1 MLKTFVKEGSFILN
15 YKIKGGKDI
24 FIYRIIMKNRFKKI
38 TSIILGLSLTL
49 VGQLGV
55 ISFNNPVTASAAAL
69 NTSRV
74 SVHDPSIVQAN
85 GKYYLFGSHR
95 ADAVSSD
102 LTSWNYFQTNINND
116 YANIFSVGGKWA
128 AHGSTSYDITGNLWA
143 PDVIYNKQMKKWC
156 MYMSVN
162 GNNFYSSI
170 ALATSDSITGPYKY
184 AGTIVYSGFT
194 NSSQASQ
201 TDYAKVTGTNN
212 VDKRYLSN
220 NSWNSAYGTNAIDP
234 CVKYD
239 KSGNL
244 WLSYGSWFGGL
255 FMLKLDNSTGLRDY
269 SYKYSTKTNASDQ
282 YLGTKISGGYG
293 TSGEGSYIEYDKASD
308 YYYLY
313 ESYCGLDATD
323 NFSGY
328 QIRMFR
334 SKNITGPYTD
344 ARGNSAICTSAN
356 DDKSTKGIKLFG
368 NYYFSSLAGVNSSEL
383 SSKGYMSGGHNSA
396 LIDNNSGQR
405 YLIYHTRFNNG
416 TENHQI
422 RVHQQFLNEDGW
434 PVTAVYEYLGSQI
447 SNSGYSNSDI
457 VGTYEFV
464 NHGLNAT
471 TAKTGMLKTSKV
483 SLNAN
488 GTISGDYTGSWS
500 EKSGSYYCTMVIGGV
515 TYKGVFF
522 NQYDESA
529 SHKNTM
535 TFSLIGSNDE
545 SIWGSKVSDSTISP
559 STKLDG
565 TYYIKS
571 SLSGMYLDVANGET
585 TDGTNIRQ
593 WTPLN
598 NNAQKFKIVSN
609 NDGTYN
615 ILTGASNYKSSLDVT
630 NNSSTDGANIEEWNY
645 WGGDMQKFKIQKV
658 SGNKYSILTKSSN
671 FKSCLDVYNM
681 SKDSGANVCQWNYW
695 GGAGQL
701 WELIPN

>member
-1 MLKTFVKEGSFILN
+1 
-15 YKIKGGKDI
+15 
-24 FIYRIIMKNRFKKI
+24 MKNKFKKI
-38 TSIILGLSLTL
+38 ISITLGLSLTF
-49 VGQLGV
+49 VTQLNLIPFG
-55 ISFNNPVTASAAAL
+55 NEVTAFAAAL

-74 SVHDPSIVQAN
+74 SVHDPSIAQAG

-102 LTSWNYFQTNINND
+102 LASWNYFQTNINND

-128 AHGSTSYDITGNLWA
+128 AHGSNSYDITGNLWA
-143 PDVIYNKQMKKWC
+143 PDVIYNPQMKKWC
-156 MYMSVN
+156 IYMSVN
-162 GNNFYSSI
+162 GDKFYSSI
-170 ALATSDSITGPYKY
+170 ALATSNNITGPYKY

-194 NSSQASQ
+194 NSSLASQ
-201 TDYAKVTGTNN
+201 TDYSKVTGTNN
-212 VDKRYLSN
+212 VASRYLSKGA
-220 NSWNSAYGTNAIDP
+220 WNSSYGPNAIDP

-244 WLSYGSWFGGL
+244 WLSYGSWFGGI
-255 FMLKLDNSTGLRDY
+255 FMLKLDKSTGLRDY
-269 SYKYSTKTNASDQ
+269 SYTYSTKTNASDQ
-282 YLGTKISGGYG
+282 YLGIKISGGYG
-293 TSGEGSYIEYDKASD
+293 TCGEGSYIVYDKATD

-328 QIRMFR
+328 HIRLFR

-344 ARGNSAICTSAN
+344 AKGNPAICTSAN
-356 DDKSTKGIKLFG
+356 DNKSNKGIKLFG
-368 NYYFSSLAGVNSSEL
+368 NYYFSSLSSVNGSEL

-396 LIDNNSGQR
+396 IIDTSGQR

-416 TENHQI
+416 TEAHQI

-447 SNSGYSNSDI
+447 SKSGYSSNDI
-457 VGTYEFV
+457 IGTYEFI

-488 GTISGDYTGSWS
+488 GSISGDYTGTWV
-500 EKSGSYYCTMVIGGV
+500 EKSGSYYCNMVIGGI
-515 TYKGVFF
+515 TYKGIFF
-522 NQYDESA
+522 KQYDESA

-535 TFSLIGSNDE
+535 TFSLIGSNNE
-545 SIWGSKVSDSTISP
+545 SIWGSKISGSTINPSP
-559 STKLDG
+559 KLDG

-571 SLSGMYLDVANGET
+571 SLSGMYLDVANGQN

-598 NNAQKFKIVSN
+598 NNAQKFKIVSDS
-609 NDGTYN
+609 DGCYH
-615 ILTGASNYKSSLDVT
+615 ILTGASNYKSCIDVT
-630 NNSSTDGANIEEWNY
+630 NNSSSNGSNIEEWSY
-645 WGGDMQKFKIQKV
+645 WNGDMQKFKIQKV
-658 SGNKYSILTKSSN
+658 SENKYAILTKSSN

-695 GGAGQL
+695 GGNGQL